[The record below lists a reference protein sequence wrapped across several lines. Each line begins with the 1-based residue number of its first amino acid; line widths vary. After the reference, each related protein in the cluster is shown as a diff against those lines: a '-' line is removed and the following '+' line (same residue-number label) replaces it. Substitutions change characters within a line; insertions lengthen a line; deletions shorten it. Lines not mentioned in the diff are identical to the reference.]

1 MKVVMLGSV
10 TNTYPHVSSRTKRVY
25 ETDTVYLIQGYI
37 LEVSLLSGRTDLYQP
52 AMILNLGRGGL
63 DNADIL
69 PTLSSEMFVRY
80 SDYFSPVPTQ
90 AEIDN
95 FAMIHGFI
103 PCLIEI

>member
-10 TNTYPHVSSRTKRVY
+10 TSTFPHMSRKTHKLY
-25 ETDTVYLIQGYI
+25 ETEVVYRLQGYI
-37 LEVSLLSGRTDLYQP
+37 LDIGMIRKNPPLYESISELTATSGINYSLVFSP
-52 AMILNLGRGGL
+52 
-63 DNADIL
+63 
-69 PTLSSEMFVRY
+69 EMFVTY
-80 SDYFSPVPTQ
+80 NDYFSEVPTQ